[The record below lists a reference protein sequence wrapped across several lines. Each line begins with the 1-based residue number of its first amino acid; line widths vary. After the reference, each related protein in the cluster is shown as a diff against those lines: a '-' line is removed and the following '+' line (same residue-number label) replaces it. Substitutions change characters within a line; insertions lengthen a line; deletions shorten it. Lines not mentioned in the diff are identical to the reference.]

1 MESKSVFL
9 ISNGSSNYFPK
20 NTLTNFRNK
29 LPEDFDVNDYEV
41 AVKSIGFSTVFKE
54 IKTPENGFPSFF
66 ISKNLL
72 PTYGFTPSELVSD
85 GSEPQLLQ
93 IKTLDNPP
101 DLVSDK
107 TESLCQN
114 GSLCLDLL
122 HGEVSELSLKP
133 FDFDK
138 QKVFQTSLLES

>member
-72 PTYGFTPSELVSD
+72 GW
-85 GSEPQLLQ
+85 
-93 IKTLDNPP
+93 K
-101 DLVSDK
+101 
-107 TESLCQN
+107 
-114 GSLCLDLL
+114 
-122 HGEVSELSLKP
+122 
-133 FDFDK
+133 
-138 QKVFQTSLLES
+138 